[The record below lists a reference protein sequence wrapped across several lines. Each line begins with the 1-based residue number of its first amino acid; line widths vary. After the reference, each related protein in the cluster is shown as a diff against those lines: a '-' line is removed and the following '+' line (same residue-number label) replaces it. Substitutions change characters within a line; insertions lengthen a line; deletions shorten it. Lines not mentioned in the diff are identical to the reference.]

1 MASIRELVTKIVF
14 KTDTS
19 GVQKAEKETKKLK
32 KSLNDT
38 EKAAEQMGDSL
49 SSSVSGVSAP
59 AGQGA
64 SAIRRI
70 GAAAQAAASV
80 AGGALQSLQ
89 RRLDSVATAAER
101 AKNKVKSINPKK
113 VGDKGGEIAKGGME
127 LAAAGAA
134 VSAPAV
140 LSVKTAADF
149 QEVMSKVKAIT
160 NSTDEDMSLL
170 TKTARDLGAS
180 TKYSATEA
188 GEAMTYLG
196 MAGWKTEQ
204 IIAGMPGLLDLAAAS
219 GEDLARVSDIVSDD
233 LTAFGMDASQAGHMA
248 DVMAAASTNA
258 NTNVSLMGDTFKYAG
273 AVAGALKYSFED
285 VALATGL
292 MANAGIKGEQAGTS
306 LRAIMSRLVS
316 PPKEAADAMNAL
328 GIKVTNTDGTMKPF
342 RQTMKELRMAFSS
355 LTDAQKAEMASSM
368 AGQEA
373 MSGFLS
379 VINASDTDFNKLA
392 EAVDNSEGAA
402 HNMAKTMN
410 DNAKGALKELQSAA
424 EEVAIELG
432 ESLLPVLS
440 EIIRETTGF
449 AQGLGAFTKEHPKL
463 VAGIMAV
470 ISAVGALLVFLGTLG
485 ILVGGIMQLA
495 PVFSA
500 IATALGTVA
509 SIGLAPIL
517 AIIAAISAVIYT
529 VSEYWDEL
537 VEWFQPGID
546 EMMNGLDLLS
556 GAWYNLQP
564 LISALFPLLKFIAT
578 IIGGAIVG
586 VIWVLFR
593 VASFVFNVIASLI
606 NGIAYA
612 LGKMGDLIHWCADKL
627 VGLIG
632 KAKEYLG
639 LQDQMQEGAVGNAT
653 SEWAQRAISG
663 QGNNTYYNNNGSY
676 TFNVPNEGAMIRTYD
691 RTQLL
696 TPYS

>member
-101 AKNKVKSINPKK
+101 AKNKVKSIDVKK
-113 VGDKGGEIAKGGME
+113 VGDKGGEITSGGAGLM
-127 LAAAGAA
+127 AAGAA
-134 VSAPAV
+134 VLAPFWEP
-140 LSVKTAADF
+140 VKIAADF
-149 QEVMSKVKAIT
+149 EEVMSKVKAIT
-160 NSTDEDMSLL
+160 NSTNADMYRL
-170 TKTARDLGAS
+170 TETARELGAN
-180 TKYSATEA
+180 TVFSATEV

-248 DVMAAASTNA
+248 DVMAAASTAA
-258 NTNVSLMGDTFKYAG
+258 NTNVGMMGDTFKYAG
-273 AVAGALKYSFED
+273 AVAGSLKYSFED
-285 VALATGL
+285 LALATGL
-292 MANAGIKGEQAGTS
+292 MANASIKADQAGTS
-306 LRAIMSRLVS
+306 LRAIMSRLVR
-316 PPKEAADAMNAL
+316 PPGDAADALRTL
-328 GIKVTNTDGTMKPF
+328 GITVKNADGTVKPF
-342 RQTMKELRMAFSS
+342 RQTLIELRSAFSVLS
-355 LTDAQKAEMASSM
+355 DAEKAEIASSL

-373 MSGFLS
+373 MSGFLTL
-379 VINASDTDFNKLA
+379 INVSEADFNKMTDA
-392 EAVDNSEGAA
+392 IDNCDGRASE
-402 HNMAKTMN
+402 MARIMN
-410 DNAKGALKELQSAA
+410 DNTKGAWKEWKS
-424 EEVAIELG
+424 AIEDIAITIKD
-432 ESLLPVLS
+432 SFLPMVTDF
-440 EIIRETTGF
+440 IKKGTET
-449 AQGLGAFTKEHPKL
+449 ARSVGAFAKEHPKL
-463 VAGIMAV
+463 VAGIVAAAY
-470 ISAVGALLVFLGTLG
+470 AVGTLLVALGALG

-509 SIGLAPIL
+509 SVGLAPIL
-517 AIIAAISAVIYT
+517 AIMAAIAAVIYT

-546 EMMNGLDLLS
+546 EMMNGLNLLA

-593 VASFVFNVIASLI
+593 VASFVFNVIASLV

-691 RTQLL
+691 RPQLL

>member
-1 MASIRELVTKIVF
+1 MTTPTGEEVYGVASIRELVTKIVF

-328 GIKVTNTDGTMKPF
+328 GIKVTNADGTMKPF

-379 VINASDTDFNKLA
+379 VINASDTDFNKL
-392 EAVDNSEGAA
+392 
-402 HNMAKTMN
+402 
-410 DNAKGALKELQSAA
+410 
-424 EEVAIELG
+424 
-432 ESLLPVLS
+432 
-440 EIIRETTGF
+440 
-449 AQGLGAFTKEHPKL
+449 KL
-463 VAGIMAV
+463 RT
-470 ISAVGALLVFLGTLG
+470 SK
-485 ILVGGIMQLA
+485 
-495 PVFSA
+495 
-500 IATALGTVA
+500 
-509 SIGLAPIL
+509 
-517 AIIAAISAVIYT
+517 IY
-529 VSEYWDEL
+529 
-537 VEWFQPGID
+537 
-546 EMMNGLDLLS
+546 
-556 GAWYNLQP
+556 A
-564 LISALFPLLKFIAT
+564 
-578 IIGGAIVG
+578 
-586 VIWVLFR
+586 
-593 VASFVFNVIASLI
+593 
-606 NGIAYA
+606 
-612 LGKMGDLIHWCADKL
+612 
-627 VGLIG
+627 
-632 KAKEYLG
+632 
-639 LQDQMQEGAVGNAT
+639 
-653 SEWAQRAISG
+653 
-663 QGNNTYYNNNGSY
+663 NT
-676 TFNVPNEGAMIRTYD
+676 
-691 RTQLL
+691 
-696 TPYS
+696 